1 MSKYLDQNGLLYFW
15 QKIKAT
21 FAMIADIPAA
31 SSTTPVMDGT
41 GATGTDS
48 TYARADHVH
57 PSDTSRAPTNHAS
70 TETTY
75 GKGTSSN
82 YGHVKLSDSTTAT
95 TAAASGG
102 TAATPKAV
110 KDALDAAKA
119 YADGKADTNTTYT
132 ISKSG
137 DTITLTGSDNS
148 TTSVTDSDTTD
159 LTSMTGTL
167 GVSHGGT
174 GVSTLGAGV
183 VYHASSGTGAVS
195 IATAANIVSSIGNTA
210 VNRATADASGSN
222 IADTYAKKTD
232 IAGMYKYKGSVANAA
247 ALPSSGQTLGDV
259 YNIEAASV
267 YGGAGSNVAWNG
279 TSWDPLGEIFQIDSI
294 TNAEIDAIVA
304 S

>member
-15 QKIKAT
+15 QKIKTT
-21 FAMIADIPAA
+21 FALIADIPAA

-41 GATGTDS
+41 GATGTGT

-57 PSDTSRAPTNHAS
+57 PSDTSRAPINHAS
-70 TETTY
+70 TATTY
-75 GKGTSSN
+75 GKGTESQ
-82 YGHVKLSDSTTAT
+82 YGHVKLSDAT
-95 TAAASGG
+95 SSSQLDTSGG

-119 YADGKADTNTTYT
+119 YTDANTGTNTTYML
-132 ISKSG
+132 SKSG

-148 TTSVTDSDTTD
+148 ITSVTDSDTKA
-159 LTSMTGTL
+159 LGSMTGTL
-167 GVSHGGT
+167 GVNHGGT
-174 GVSTLGAGV
+174 GVTTITGIVKGN
-183 VYHASSGTGAVS
+183 GTSVMSA
-195 IATAANIVSSIGNTA
+195 ATASDVTTLLGNTA
-210 VNRATADASGSN
+210 VNRATADASGNN

-232 IAGMYKYKGSVANAA
+232 ITGMYKYKGSVANAA
-247 ALPSSGQTLGDV
+247 ALPSSDQSVGDV

-279 TSWDPLGEIFQIDSI
+279 IEWDPLGEIFQIDSI
-294 TNAEIDAIVA
+294 TNVEIDTIVA